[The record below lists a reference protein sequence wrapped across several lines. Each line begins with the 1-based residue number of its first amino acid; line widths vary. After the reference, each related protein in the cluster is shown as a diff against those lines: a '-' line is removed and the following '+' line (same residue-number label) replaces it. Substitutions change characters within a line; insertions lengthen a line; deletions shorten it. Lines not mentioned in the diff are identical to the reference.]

1 LTISWFLIKP
11 KGCKVMEKKDP
22 SLTPPN
28 IISAPTESR
37 YADDGRCWQGI
48 PSVEKTKAGQL
59 YVVFYSGMKTEDSG
73 NFVVVMRSRDGGEKW
88 LCPWM
93 IIEHPRPDIRCF
105 DPNIWLDP
113 TGRLWIFWS
122 QSRGKFDGRAGV
134 WAITTRD
141 PDAEQPTWS
150 KPRRFAH
157 GVMMNKPTVLRDGTW
172 LFPCA
177 VWISH
182 PAGEQ
187 HPEVEH
193 ERFSNVYASTDQG
206 KTINWRGGAD
216 LPDRSFDE
224 HAVIERSDGSLW
236 MLIRA
241 KDGIGESHSTDGGY
255 SWSRGV
261 SSSLSGPSS
270 RFFIGHLASGRL
282 LMINHIHF
290 SGRNN
295 LAAMLSED
303 DGQTWP
309 YSLLLDERDAVSYPD
324 ATEDENGLITVV
336 YDRERYAAREIL
348 MATLTEQDIRS
359 GTCVTEA
366 CQMKMIINQATG

>member
-1 LTISWFLIKP
+1 
-11 KGCKVMEKKDP
+11 MEKTDP

-28 IISAPTESR
+28 IISTPAGSR

-59 YVVFYSGMKTEDSG
+59 YVVFYSGMKTEESG
-73 NFVVVMRSRDGGEKW
+73 NFVVVMRSNDGGGKW
-88 LCPWM
+88 ICPWM
-93 IIEHPRPDIRCF
+93 IIEHSHPDIRCF

-150 KPRRFAH
+150 SPRRFAH

-182 PAGEQ
+182 PAGEK
-187 HPEVEH
+187 HPEVAH
-193 ERFSNVYASTDQG
+193 ERFSNVYASKDLG
-206 KTINWRGGAD
+206 KTIKWRGGAD

-224 HAVIERSDGSLW
+224 HAVVERSDGTLW
-236 MLIRA
+236 MLIRG
-241 KDGIGESHSTDGGY
+241 KEGIGESFSTDGGY
-255 SWSRGV
+255 SWSPGV
-261 SSSLSGPSS
+261 SSSLRGPSS
-270 RFFIGHLASGRL
+270 RFFIGRLASGRL
-282 LMINHIHF
+282 LLINHIHF

-295 LAAMLSED
+295 LAAMLSDD
-303 DGQTWP
+303 DGKTWP

-324 ATEDENGLITVV
+324 AIEDENGVITVV

-348 MATLTEQDIRS
+348 MATLTEKDIRS
-359 GTCVTEA
+359 GTCVTQN
-366 CQMKMIINQATG
+366 CLMKKVINRATG